1 MRVLISSEQ
10 IMVGEGLRLLIESKF
25 GLEVVGDITPVSEIE
40 QRALELLPNIVVL
53 DATIE
58 EEYGISGVL
67 QQTRRTKASCP
78 TVQFLALSPYK
89 DEVHLRLAFSA
100 GVSGFLLKTSTAQRL
115 RNALRVVH
123 YGDIYIDPALEQ
135 RRDGNFIHLKTG
147 WFARSSL
154 TPRELEVFIL
164 VAWGHSTAQIARE
177 LSLSERTV
185 NGQKRG
191 ALRKCGLHSGPE
203 ITAYALRHGWLF

>member
-10 IMVGEGLRLLIESKF
+10 VMVGEGLRLLIESKF

-40 QRALELLPNIVVL
+40 QRALALLPDIVLL

-58 EEYGISGVL
+58 EESGISGVL
-67 QQTRRTKASCP
+67 QQIERTKASCP

-89 DEVHLRLAFSA
+89 DEVHLRLAFAA

-115 RNALRVVH
+115 RNALRIIH
-123 YGDIYIDPALEQ
+123 YGGIYIDPTLGQKPE
-135 RRDGNFIHLKTG
+135 GNFIHSDAG
-147 WFARSSL
+147 WFRLPSL
-154 TPRELEVFIL
+154 TSRELEVLIL
-164 VAWGHSTAQIARE
+164 LAWGYTMVEIARK
-177 LSLSERTV
+177 LGLSENTV
-185 NGQKRG
+185 KSQKRR

-203 ITAYALRHGWLF
+203 ITAYALRRDWLA